1 MSENTR
7 TRWRKAAL
15 YAAAALAL
23 VAVFAAYMNPHL
35 MVDLAS
41 RVWACF

>member
-1 MSENTR
+1 MTATARSAMR
-7 TRWRKAAL
+7 LGLWAAAGAAL
-15 YAAAALAL
+15 GA
-23 VAVFAAYMNPHL
+23 VAMWYLDPHL

>member
-1 MSENTR
+1 M
-7 TRWRKAAL
+7 KAGWARGGL
-15 YAAAALAL
+15 WAGAAAALA
-23 VAVFAAYMNPHL
+23 AVFSAYLDPHL